1 MKAWKVTN
9 VCTKDIG
16 SELVFASTAIEA
28 INLAEIGSISKGTY
42 ELEAERAEYADNKE
56 NWCESDLIVLLL
68 ENNWEFEEYPV
79 YGVDDFYGVVSLTK
93 DDIGGIKEFGLD
105 HYLIRKVDE

>member
-16 SELVFASTAIEA
+16 SELVFASTANDA
-28 INLAEIGSISKGTY
+28 IALAEIGSISKSTY

-56 NWCESDLIVLLL
+56 DLCEGDLTVLLL
-68 ENNWEFEEYPV
+68 ENNWVFEEYPV

-93 DDIGGIKEFGLD
+93 DDLVGIKEKGFD
-105 HYLIRKVDE
+105 SYLIGKVDA